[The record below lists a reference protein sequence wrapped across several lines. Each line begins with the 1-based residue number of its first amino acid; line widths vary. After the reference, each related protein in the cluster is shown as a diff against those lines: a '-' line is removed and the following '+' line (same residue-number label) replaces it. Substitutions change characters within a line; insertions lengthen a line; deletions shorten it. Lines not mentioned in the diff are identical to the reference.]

1 MSSQIDDEFIYND
14 NKYYL
19 SAVEFPQNFIDIY
32 SLGIKPTEFTTACY
46 RGFVATF
53 AINNEKLVLN
63 KLYTNNGNK
72 IKNEVPIINN
82 KLPKISVPNGLLDE
96 YKNSWRE
103 FTYEDIDL
111 VINYTGSII
120 IVKDYINKY
129 ISGPYAFLS
138 ISPFCYKEII
148 KLTFVEGNFTN
159 IKDLSN
165 YCDKIRTERNNISK
179 DKEQNDAYSGWPNI
193 GDLFKENFADQI

>member
-19 SAVEFPQNFIDIY
+19 SAVEFPEKFIDIY
-32 SLGIKPTEFTTACY
+32 SLGIKPTEFHTACY

-72 IKNEVPIINN
+72 IENEVPMINN

-103 FTYEDIDL
+103 FTYEDIDF
-111 VINYTGSII
+111 VIDYTGSII

-148 KLTFVEGNFTN
+148 KLTFVEGNLTN
-159 IKDLSN
+159 IKDLSK
-165 YCDKIRTERNNISK
+165 YCDKIRTERNNISN
-179 DKEQNDAYSGWPNI
+179 DKERNDAYFGWPNI
-193 GDLFKENFADQI
+193 DDLFKENFADQT